1 MELIELKDIVYLQET
16 FSMHASFFKATIIE
30 LNSELS
36 NAQLRAEH
44 IEKKT
49 STNDEVVDFLE
60 KAIFGCNASMENLKL
75 ERAND
80 LSALEQKCVEVII
93 LRYELDNLNLL
104 KKDEEYLQLA
114 SKVVASEAS
123 SQELNEKVEKIEQ
136 DLMKENLAL
145 AAQSLQLARKEH
157 FLELECS

>member
-1 MELIELKDIVYLQET
+1 MNNDLNIANEAVQNLNYNLYFKDDELTEITEKCAKLHDEISQY
-16 FSMHASFFKATIIE
+16 KATIIE

-36 NAQLRAEH
+36 KAQLHAQH

-49 STNDEVVDFLE
+49 STSDEVVDSLNKTIIE
-60 KAIFGCNASMENLKL
+60 CNATIENLKL

-80 LSALEQKCVEVII
+80 LSALEQKCVEVTV
-93 LRYELDNLNLL
+93 LRYELDNLNGELL

-123 SQELNEKVEKIEQ
+123 TQELTEKVENIEQ
-136 DLMKENLAL
+136 G
-145 AAQSLQLARKEH
+145 
-157 FLELECS
+157 